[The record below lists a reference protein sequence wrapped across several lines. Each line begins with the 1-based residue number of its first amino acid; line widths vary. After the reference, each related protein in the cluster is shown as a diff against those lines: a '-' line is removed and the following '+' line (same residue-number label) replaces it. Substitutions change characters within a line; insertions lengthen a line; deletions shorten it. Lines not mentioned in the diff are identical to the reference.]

1 MCDTYGATIYSLN
14 FVFLLAVASALLL
27 HQGTL
32 VVVTYLCSPR
42 LLYKHRLRAQ
52 LLGKHFDLIVV
63 FMHIFQL

>member
-1 MCDTYGATIYSLN
+1 MCDAYGATIYSLN
-14 FVFLLAVASALLL
+14 FVFLLAVA

-42 LLYKHRLRAQ
+42 LLYKHRLCAHV
-52 LLGKHFDLIVV
+52 LGKHFDLIVV

>member
-1 MCDTYGATIYSLN
+1 MCDAYGATIYSLN
-14 FVFLLAVASALLL
+14 FVFLLAVA

-42 LLYKHRLRAQ
+42 HLYKHRLCAHV
-52 LLGKHFDLIVV
+52 LGKHFDLIVV

>member
-1 MCDTYGATIYSLN
+1 MCDAYGATIYSLK
-14 FVFLLAVASALLL
+14 FVFLLAVA

-32 VVVTYLCSPR
+32 IVVTYLCSPR
-42 LLYKHRLRAQ
+42 LLYKHRLCAQ